1 MEGQVKRSKFF
12 VHIVYCEMHGQPC
25 DLGPKELFICLFFLG
40 ERWFKY
46 CIFTFSTYYFGPLG
60 KHMMDMY

>member
-25 DLGPKELFICLFFLG
+25 DLGPTELFICLFFW
-40 ERWFKY
+40 ERGGSS
-46 CIFTFSTYYFGPLG
+46 IASL
-60 KHMMDMY
+60 HLAHIILVL